1 VLGIDSCEMDTPGG
15 REARQ
20 ETLPLQGGSVI
31 LRTEPGADTDRDG
44 RLLRYVQ
51 AVIGGGQI
59 GDCGLYRYDH
69 TGVYQGGDDASGE
82 YVQQLYGADLT
93 FAASPPSGRECG
105 QDPPSAYVPAPD
117 PDVYVDTDDDDD
129 HHDGGESRS
138 CRDYWSGKQRA
149 KYLGLSTLVAALSAT
164 LFIVVGGLWASRAG
178 GRRSGCTWR
187 RCCSSSRWRSCCG
200 SRPAPPRT
208 PPERVWSRCPLPDR
222 AVPRRPV
229 GGVVFYVLV
238 VELPFVLDEIGLQST
253 AAVGDISAIMSLAT
267 AVGAGLFA
275 RLSGLSARVL
285 GSSAARRSGWGSS
298 SRPPRCRWR
307 RSER

>member
-1 VLGIDSCEMDTPGG
+1 VDE
-15 REARQ
+15 RFQ

-31 LRTEPGADTDRDG
+31 LRTEPGVDTDRDG

-129 HHDGGESRS
+129 HHDGGESRF

-164 LFIVVGGLWASRAG
+164 LFIVVGGLLGVSGWRAPFWLYLAPLLFVVPMAKLLWQPSR
-178 GRRSGCTWR
+178 
-187 RCCSSSRWRSCCG
+187 SSAHATGARL
-200 SRPAPPRT
+200 
-208 PPERVWSRCPLPDR
+208 EPLP
-222 AVPRRPV
+222 
-229 GGVVFYVLV
+229 
-238 VELPFVLDEIGLQST
+238 
-253 AAVGDISAIMSLAT
+253 AT
-267 AVGAGLFA
+267 
-275 RLSGLSARVL
+275 
-285 GSSAARRSGWGSS
+285 
-298 SRPPRCRWR
+298 
-307 RSER
+307 